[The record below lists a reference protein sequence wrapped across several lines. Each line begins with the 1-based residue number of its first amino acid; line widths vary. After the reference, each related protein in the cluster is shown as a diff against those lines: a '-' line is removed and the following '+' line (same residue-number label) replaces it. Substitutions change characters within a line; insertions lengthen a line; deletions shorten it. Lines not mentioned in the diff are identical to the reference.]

1 MHFARARLTSHLG
14 HGLAESLSLRLLG
27 IGQKISTTEDT
38 EGTENDLAPPCA
50 PVPPVVKLSVRVAA
64 PRCEAKDPC
73 ILPALVSLLIW
84 DTGSQNRSPC
94 ASWESVKRSQPQR
107 TQRAQRNDLAPPCAP
122 VPPVVKLS
130 VRVAAPRREAKDP
143 CILPALVSLLIW
155 NTGSQNRS
163 PCASWESVRRS
174 QPQRTQRA
182 QRNDLAPPCS
192 PVPPVVKL
200 SVRVLPSIS
209 CAGR

>member
-1 MHFARARLTSHLG
+1 MHFARARLTSHLE

-38 EGTENDLAPPCA
+38 EGTE
-50 PVPPVVKLSVRVAA
+50 
-64 PRCEAKDPC
+64 
-73 ILPALVSLLIW
+73 
-84 DTGSQNRSPC
+84 
-94 ASWESVKRSQPQR
+94 
-107 TQRAQRNDLAPPCAP
+107 NDLAPPCAP

-163 PCASWESVRRS
+163 PCASWESVRRF

-200 SVRVLPSIS
+200 SVRVLPPDAKRRTHAFCPRSSHFSFGTRARRIAFLAPPGNRS
-209 CAGR
+209 KDLNHRGHRGHREMI